1 MRLRGKSR
9 HTGKKKNKKKKE
21 IKKENRFIASNKG
34 KREIVDHKSK
44 ILDEMR

>member
-9 HTGKKKNKKKKE
+9 HTGKKKTKKKE